1 MGAGAIGFVIFRF
14 KGLIQ
19 RALPSEAVSSALYG
33 KSIDAL
39 RHTKQS
45 TGGSLPLGAGREE
58 TRDEGVSMGVQWGEN
73 KQTTTCRPIT

>member
-1 MGAGAIGFVIFRF
+1 MDAGAIGFVIFRF
-14 KGLIQ
+14 KRLIQ
-19 RALPSEAVSSALYG
+19 HTPPSEAVSSALCG

-58 TRDEGVSMGVQWGEN
+58 TRDEGLSMGVQWGEN
-73 KQTTTCRPIT
+73 KQTTTGKPIT